1 MPEHKQITVSKL
13 EPGQSGKVI
22 DIQGGAGMIAR
33 LAALGIRPGRTVT
46 KISSMLWRGPVTIQ
60 TGGTRLA
67 IGHGMA
73 SRIIVEP
80 E

>member
-13 EPGQSGKVI
+13 KPGQSGKVI

-33 LAALGIRPGRTVT
+33 LSALGIRPGRMVT
-46 KISSMLWRGPVTIQ
+46 KVSSMMWRGPVTIQ

-73 SRIIVEP
+73 SRIMVEP